1 MPPVHFKS
9 QTDADR
15 YYLGLAQEIRARSDD
30 PRAIIVQQ
38 SAVGAVLADATG
50 MIAQSANV
58 VPPRLKAVLAE
69 AGRSVSDV
77 DRYFLIEHAERAA
90 LFKAWENARD
100 LSRAT
105 LYSTRFP
112 CSDCARAIVWSR
124 IKRIVVPR
132 GFAGEKRWLE
142 AQRAALRMLRD
153 SGIII
158 RYFGKTVCNDD
169 AVTEIR
175 DRARTKFSGN

>member
-1 MPPVHFKS
+1 MPPVRFKS

-15 YYLGLAQEIRARSDD
+15 YYLGQAQKIRALSDD
-30 PRAIIVQQ
+30 PKAIVARQ
-38 SAVGAVLADATG
+38 SAVGAVVADSSG

-58 VPPRLKAVLAE
+58 LPPRLKVALAE

-90 LFKAWENARD
+90 LYKAWEAARD
-100 LSRAT
+100 LKSAT

-124 IKRIVVPR
+124 IERIVVPR

-158 RYFGKTVCNDD
+158 RYFGKTVSNDD
-169 AVTEIR
+169 GVY
-175 DRARTKFSGN
+175 DNGKP